1 MDHQTG
7 SPNSIQVPGTI
18 EDKLQMIH
26 YHVPENIQTQ
36 PGFTTNCLRQ
46 LAEAMDDYVLFEPR
60 VWSRVTIDKTLAE
73 LLSTALY
80 QVVRRVCSD
89 PDIDAGAFPSFELDW
104 RRGIASNLRSK
115 LIPPP
120 DVVCPGI
127 HRVIPIGVSSS
138 DAMQAMEVAIPK
150 NIQDPY
156 SITVQASA
164 VDDRCGSIAITQ
176 PMQYTVINVNCM
188 INPGI
193 LVDVCRELRTG
204 HRAVVAEVH
213 SLNQKMANMEDT
225 HKKTSAELKDQ
236 LRVIVQ
242 RLPKSVAV
250 PPAAVEEEL
259 GRCTKL
265 RCRRMVTKR
274 FRSGK
279 LHRQCAECV
288 HNK

>member
-1 MDHQTG
+1 M
-7 SPNSIQVPGTI
+7 
-18 EDKLQMIH
+18 QMLH
-26 YHVPENIQTQ
+26 YHVPEKFQTQ
-36 PGFTTNCLRQ
+36 SGFSTNCLKQ
-46 LAEAMDDYVLFEPR
+46 LAEAMDDYALFEPR
-60 VWSRVTIDKTLAE
+60 VWSRVTIDKTLTE
-73 LLSTALY
+73 FLSTALY
-80 QVVRRVCSD
+80 QVARRVRSD
-89 PDIDAGAFPSFELDW
+89 PGIDAGAFPSFELDW
-104 RRGIASNLRSK
+104 RRGIASNLKSK
-115 LIPPP
+115 LMPPP
-120 DVVCPGI
+120 DALCPSI

-138 DAMQAMEVAIPK
+138 DAIQAMEVAIPK

-164 VDDRCGSIAITQ
+164 VDDQCGSIAITQ

-204 HRAVVAEVH
+204 HKAVAAEVH
-213 SLNQKMANMEDT
+213 SLNQEMSKMKDT
-225 HKKTSAELKDQ
+225 HEKTSAELKDQ

-242 RLPKSVAV
+242 RLPKTTAV
-250 PPAAVEEEL
+250 PPVMAEDAV
-259 GRCTKL
+259 GRCTKP

-279 LHRQCAECV
+279 LHRQCTECV